1 MHIGEWRRLLLVVLP
16 AAVALGFVAA
26 LVATVLSPG
35 SADEHPAGGAPRI
48 GRDHWHATYRIFIC
62 GELQP
67 NLPLWESG
75 IHTHADGV
83 IHIHPFVPW
92 EEGDGARLVK
102 FFEYGGGKLSQ
113 SEIRLPGSRE
123 TFRNGDRCPDGSGA
137 VLQVFVNGE
146 ELSDWS
152 DYIPHDGDHIDI
164 VFGPREN
171 FPGAG
176 ADAA

>member
-1 MHIGEWRRLLLVVLP
+1 MHIEEWRRLLVVVLP
-16 AAVALGFVAA
+16 GAVAIGIVAA
-26 LVATVLSPG
+26 LVATVLTPSG
-35 SADEHPAGGAPRI
+35 VDEGETRGAPRI
-48 GRDHWHATYRIFIC
+48 GLDHWHATYQVFIC
-62 GELQP
+62 GERQP
-67 NLPLWESG
+67 NFPFWEG
-75 IHTHADGV
+75 GVHTHDDGV
-83 IHIHPFVPW
+83 IHIHPFVPS

-123 TFRNGDRCPDGSGA
+123 TFRNGDRCHDGSGA

-171 FPGAG
+171 FPGPG